1 MIGFWLGDNCS
12 SREGTKFMKN
22 GKRTSGR
29 FGVISNDKEVILRFL
44 SGMRSELK
52 IERIKI
58 DVQIPR
64 NFSIDEQN
72 IKDRVAK
79 EFGVTSNNIIVY
91 KGSSWRRKIGYA
103 VYTNDTTLQRYI
115 YQEIYIKMFEMIEM
129 EKIDVSALLQGI
141 CDAEGC
147 VDKANKVIRI
157 TNKDPYLI
165 KIIEKCIEMLHLK
178 YKKRIK
184 KDKIRILITSIN
196 DFKEKVG
203 FFIKRK
209 QKDLEEMIVGNFLRE
224 KDMSYLEKFKILLL
238 KGTTAKEISKK
249 LNIPYSTV
257 RLALRNLTSAG
268 LVKRKRDKNNRGYFY
283 YL

>member
-1 MIGFWLGDNCS
+1 MIGFWLGDNYS
-12 SREGTKFMKN
+12 SREGTKSMKN

-44 SGMRSELK
+44 AGMRNELK

-64 NFSIDEQN
+64 NFSIDEHD
-72 IKDRVAK
+72 IKNKVAK
-79 EFGVTSNNIIVY
+79 EFGITSNNIIVY
-91 KGSSWRRKIGYA
+91 KGSPWRRKIGYA
-103 VYTNDTTLQRYI
+103 VYTNHTNLQRYI
-115 YQEIYIKMFEMIEM
+115 YQEIYLKMIEIIKMGR
-129 EKIDVSALLQGI
+129 IDVSAFLQGI

-165 KIIEKCIEMLHLK
+165 KIIEKCIKILQLK
-178 YKKRIK
+178 YKKIIER
-184 KDKIRILITSIN
+184 DKFRILITSIN

-209 QKDLEEMIVGNFLRE
+209 QKDLEEMIVGNFLRN
-224 KDMSYLEKFKILLL
+224 KDMIYL
-238 KGTTAKEISKK
+238 
-249 LNIPYSTV
+249 
-257 RLALRNLTSAG
+257 
-268 LVKRKRDKNNRGYFY
+268 
-283 YL
+283 